1 MKQVW
6 QTIEQF
12 HMLETG
18 DRVLAGVS
26 GGPDSI
32 ALLHLLDSC
41 RDRYGFELFVV
52 HVNHRLRPEAEG
64 EAQYVQ
70 QFCEQKQIPV
80 QLFVE
85 DVAAYAKQHSMSL
98 EQAGHEVRHT
108 CFRKAAEAWNITK
121 LALGHHSDDRAESV
135 FLHLV
140 QGCGLDG
147 LTAMPPKDGWLI
159 RPFAFLQKKDLVQ
172 YCEQHNLQYF
182 TDATNLEPG
191 CLRNQIRLEVLP
203 QLKAYNP
210 QITESLLRLQES
222 CGADADYLAQC
233 TETLWRQHGSR
244 EEEQAVFPADVLR
257 EQHIAMQRR
266 ILRCMYRQ
274 VRGSE
279 QNLSFGQTEQMRHI
293 AMTNDGSQE
302 LHLADGLLFLREYN
316 RLCVTKKLEKP
327 NDYQYLWHIEEEL
340 VVPES
345 ECVFMAELDLTL
357 ETAGAEV
364 LDVDYSRISL
374 PLTIRNRRPGDVLK
388 MPFGRKKL
396 KDFFIDKKIPASRRD
411 CIPVVLSGS
420 EIIWIP
426 GYYKADCVRIS
437 DETEQICRLS
447 CKSCRFS

>member
-12 HMLETG
+12 HMLEAG

-41 RDRYGFELFVV
+41 RERYGFELFVV
-52 HVNHRLRPEAEG
+52 HVNHRLRPEADG

-70 QFCEQKQIPV
+70 QFCEQKQIPF
-80 QLFVE
+80 QLFAE
-85 DVAAYAKQHSMSL
+85 DVADYAKQYGMSL
-98 EQAGHEVRHT
+98 APAGQEVRHT

-121 LALGHHSDDRAESV
+121 LALGHHGDDRAESV
-135 FLHLV
+135 LLHLV

-159 RPFAFLQKKDLVQ
+159 RPFAFVQKKDLVQ
-172 YCEQHNLQYF
+172 YCEQYSLQYF

-222 CGADADYLAQC
+222 CGADADYLEQY
-233 TETLWRQHGSR
+233 TETLWHQYGSR
-244 EEEQAVFPADVLR
+244 EAEQAVFPADVLR

-279 QNLSFGQTEQMRHI
+279 QNLSFGQTEQMRQI

-302 LHLADGLLFLREYN
+302 LHLADGLLFVREYN
-316 RLCVTKKLEKP
+316 WLCVTRKLEKTS
-327 NDYQYLWHIEEEL
+327 DYQYLWHTEQEL
-340 VVPES
+340 FVPES
-345 ECVFMAELDLTL
+345 ECVFKAELDLTA
-357 ETAGAEV
+357 EPVGAEV
-364 LDVDYSRISL
+364 LDVDYNRLSL
-374 PLTIRNRRPGDVLK
+374 PLTIRNRKPGDVLK

-411 CIPVVLSGS
+411 RIPVVLSGS

-426 GYYKADCVRIS
+426 GYYKADCVRIN

>member
-12 HMLETG
+12 HMLEAG

-52 HVNHRLRPEAEG
+52 HVNHRLRPEADG

-70 QFCEQKQIPV
+70 QFCEQKQIPFR
-80 QLFVE
+80 LFDE
-85 DVAAYAKQHSMSL
+85 DVAGYAKQHGMSL

-121 LALGHHSDDRAESV
+121 LALGHHGDDRAESV
-135 FLHLV
+135 LLHLV

-172 YCEQHNLQYF
+172 YCEQHSLQYF

-222 CGADADYLAQC
+222 CGADADYLEQY
-233 TETLWRQHGSR
+233 TETLWHQYGSR
-244 EEEQAVFPADVLR
+244 EAEQAVFPADVLR

-266 ILRCMYRQ
+266 ILRCIYRQ

-279 QNLSFGQTEQMRHI
+279 QNLSFGQTEQMRQI

-302 LHLADGLLFLREYN
+302 LHLADGLLFVREYN
-316 RLCVTKKLEKP
+316 RLCVTKKLEKTS
-327 NDYQYLWHIEEEL
+327 DYQYLWNTEQEL
-340 VVPES
+340 FVPES
-345 ECVFMAELDLTL
+345 ECVFKAELDLTS

-374 PLTIRNRRPGDVLK
+374 PLTIRNRKPCDVLK

-411 CIPVVLSGS
+411 RIPVVLSGS

>member
-12 HMLETG
+12 HMLEAG

-52 HVNHRLRPEAEG
+52 HVNHRLRPEADG

-70 QFCEQKQIPV
+70 QFCEQKQIPF
-80 QLFVE
+80 QLFAE
-85 DVAAYAKQHSMSL
+85 DVADYAKQYGMSL

-108 CFRKAAEAWNITK
+108 CFCKAAEAWNITK
-121 LALGHHSDDRAESV
+121 LALGHHGDDRAESV
-135 FLHLV
+135 LLHLV

-159 RPFAFLQKKDLVQ
+159 RPFAFVQKKDLVQ
-172 YCEQHNLQYF
+172 YCEQYSLQYF

-222 CGADADYLAQC
+222 CGTDADYLAQC
-233 TETLWRQHGSR
+233 TETLWHQYGSR
-244 EEEQAVFPADVLR
+244 EAEQAVFPADVLR

-266 ILRCMYRQ
+266 VLRCMYRQ

-279 QNLSFGQTEQMRHI
+279 QNLSFGQTEQMRQI

-316 RLCVTKKLEKP
+316 RLCVTRKLEKTS
-327 NDYQYLWHIEEEL
+327 DYQYLWHIGEEL
-340 VVPES
+340 FVPES
-345 ECVFMAELDLTL
+345 ECVFKAERDLTS

-364 LDVDYSRISL
+364 LDVDYNRISL
-374 PLTIRNRRPGDVLK
+374 PLTIRNRKPGDVLK

-411 CIPVVLSGS
+411 RIPVVLSGS

>member
-12 HMLETG
+12 HMLEAG

-52 HVNHRLRPEAEG
+52 HVNHRLRPEADG

-70 QFCEQKQIPV
+70 QFCEQKQIPF
-80 QLFVE
+80 QLFAE
-85 DVAAYAKQHSMSL
+85 DVADYAKQYGMSL

-121 LALGHHSDDRAESV
+121 LALGHHGDARAESV
-135 FLHLV
+135 LLHLV
-140 QGCGLDG
+140 QGGGLDG

-159 RPFAFLQKKDLVQ
+159 RPFAFVQKKDLVQ
-172 YCEQHNLQYF
+172 YCEQYSLQYF

-266 ILRCMYRQ
+266 VLRCMYRQ

-279 QNLSFGQTEQMRHI
+279 QNLSFGQTEQMRQI

-302 LHLADGLLFLREYN
+302 LHLADGLLFVREYN
-316 RLCVTKKLEKP
+316 RLCVTRKLEKTS
-327 NDYQYLWHIEEEL
+327 DYQYLWHIGEEL
-340 VVPES
+340 FVPES
-345 ECVFMAELDLTL
+345 ECVFKAELDLTS

-374 PLTIRNRRPGDVLK
+374 PLTIRNRKPGDVLK

-411 CIPVVLSGS
+411 RIPVVLSGS

-426 GYYKADCVRIS
+426 GYYKADCVRIN

>member
-12 HMLETG
+12 HMLEAG

-52 HVNHRLRPEAEG
+52 HVNHRLRPEADG

-70 QFCEQKQIPV
+70 QFCEQKQIPF
-80 QLFVE
+80 QLFAE
-85 DVAAYAKQHSMSL
+85 DVADYAKQYGMSL

-121 LALGHHSDDRAESV
+121 LALGHHGDDRAESV
-135 FLHLV
+135 LLHLV

-159 RPFAFLQKKDLVQ
+159 RPFAFVQKKDLVQ
-172 YCEQHNLQYF
+172 YCEQYSLQYF

-222 CGADADYLAQC
+222 CGADADYLEQY
-233 TETLWRQHGSR
+233 TETLWHQYGSR

-279 QNLSFGQTEQMRHI
+279 QNLSFGQTEQMRQI
-293 AMTNDGSQE
+293 AMMNNGSQE
-302 LHLADGLLFLREYN
+302 LHLADGLLFVREYN
-316 RLCVTKKLEKP
+316 RLCVTKKLEKTS
-327 NDYQYLWHIEEEL
+327 DYQYLWHTEL
-340 VVPES
+340 ELFVPES
-345 ECVFMAELDLTL
+345 ECVFKAELDLTS
-357 ETAGAEV
+357 EPAGAEV
-364 LDVDYSRISL
+364 LDADYNRISL
-374 PLTIRNRRPGDVLK
+374 PLTIRNRKPGDVLK

-411 CIPVVLSGS
+411 RIPVVISGS

>member
-12 HMLETG
+12 HMLEAG

-32 ALLHLLDSC
+32 ALLHLLHSC

-52 HVNHRLRPEAEG
+52 HVNHRLRPEADG

-70 QFCEQKQIPV
+70 QFCEQKQIPF
-80 QLFVE
+80 QLFAE
-85 DVAAYAKQHSMSL
+85 DVADYAKQYGMSL

-121 LALGHHSDDRAESV
+121 LALGHHGDDRAESV
-135 FLHLV
+135 LLHLV

-172 YCEQHNLQYF
+172 YCDQHNLQYF

-222 CGADADYLAQC
+222 CGADADYLEQY
-233 TETLWRQHGSR
+233 TETLWHQYGSR
-244 EEEQAVFPADVLR
+244 EAEQAVFPADVLR

-279 QNLSFGQTEQMRHI
+279 QNLSFGQTEQMRQI
-293 AMTNDGSQE
+293 AMMNNGSQE
-302 LHLADGLLFLREYN
+302 LHLADGLLFVREYN
-316 RLCVTKKLEKP
+316 RLCVTKKLEKTS
-327 NDYQYLWHIEEEL
+327 DYQYLWHTEQEL
-340 VVPES
+340 FVPES
-345 ECVFMAELDLTL
+345 ECVFKAELDLTS

-364 LDVDYSRISL
+364 LDVDYNRISL
-374 PLTIRNRRPGDVLK
+374 PLTIRNRKPGDVLK

-411 CIPVVLSGS
+411 RIPVVLSGS

>member
-12 HMLETG
+12 HMLEAG

-52 HVNHRLRPEAEG
+52 HVNHRLRPEADG

-70 QFCEQKQIPV
+70 QFCEQKQIPF
-80 QLFVE
+80 QLFAE
-85 DVAAYAKQHSMSL
+85 DVADYAKQYGMSL

-121 LALGHHSDDRAESV
+121 LALGHHGDDRAESV
-135 FLHLV
+135 LLHLV

-159 RPFAFLQKKDLVQ
+159 RPFAFVQKKDLVQ
-172 YCEQHNLQYF
+172 YCEQYSLQYF

-222 CGADADYLAQC
+222 CGADADYLEQY
-233 TETLWRQHGSR
+233 TETLWHQYGSR
-244 EEEQAVFPADVLR
+244 EAEQAVFPADVLR

-279 QNLSFGQTEQMRHI
+279 QNLSFGQTEQMRQI

-302 LHLADGLLFLREYN
+302 LHLADGLLFVREYN
-316 RLCVTKKLEKP
+316 RLCVTRKLEKTS
-327 NDYQYLWHIEEEL
+327 DYQYLWHIGEEL
-340 VVPES
+340 FVPES
-345 ECVFMAELDLTL
+345 ECVFKAELDLTS

-374 PLTIRNRRPGDVLK
+374 PLTIRNRKPGDVLK

-411 CIPVVLSGS
+411 RIPVVLSGS

-426 GYYKADCVRIS
+426 GYYKADCVRIN

>member
-12 HMLETG
+12 HMLEAG
-18 DRVLAGVS
+18 DRVLAAVS

-32 ALLHLLDSC
+32 ALLHLLHSC

-52 HVNHRLRPEAEG
+52 HVNHRLRPEADG

-70 QFCEQKQIPV
+70 QFCEQKQIPF
-80 QLFVE
+80 QLFAE
-85 DVAAYAKQHSMSL
+85 DVADYAKQYGMSL

-121 LALGHHSDDRAESV
+121 LALGHHGDDRAESV
-135 FLHLV
+135 LLHLV

-159 RPFAFLQKKDLVQ
+159 RPFAFVQKKDLVQ
-172 YCEQHNLQYF
+172 YCEQYSLQYF

-222 CGADADYLAQC
+222 CGADADYLEQC
-233 TETLWRQHGSR
+233 TETLWHQYGSW
-244 EEEQAVFPADVLR
+244 EAEQAVFPADVLR

-279 QNLSFGQTEQMRHI
+279 QNLSFGQTEQMRQI
-293 AMTNDGSQE
+293 AMMKDGSQE
-302 LHLADGLLFLREYN
+302 LHLADGLLFVREYN
-316 RLCVTKKLEKP
+316 RLCVTRKLEKTS
-327 NDYQYLWHIEEEL
+327 DYQYLWHIGEEL
-340 VVPES
+340 FVPES
-345 ECVFMAELDLTL
+345 ECVFKAELDLTS

-364 LDVDYSRISL
+364 QDVDYSRISL
-374 PLTIRNRRPGDVLK
+374 PLTIRNRKPGDVLK

-411 CIPVVLSGS
+411 RIPVVLSGS
-420 EIIWIP
+420 EIIWVP
-426 GYYKADCVRIS
+426 GYYKADCVRIN

>member
-12 HMLETG
+12 HMLEAG

-41 RDRYGFELFVV
+41 TNRYGFELFVV
-52 HVNHRLRPEAEG
+52 HVNHRLRPEADG

-70 QFCEQKQIPV
+70 QFCEQKQIPF
-80 QLFVE
+80 QLFAE
-85 DVAAYAKQHSMSL
+85 DVADYAKQYGMSL

-108 CFRKAAEAWNITK
+108 CFRKAAETWNITK
-121 LALGHHSDDRAESV
+121 LALGHHGDDRAESV
-135 FLHLV
+135 LLHLV

-159 RPFAFLQKKDLVQ
+159 RPFAFVQKKDLVQ
-172 YCEQHNLQYF
+172 YCEQYSLQYF

-203 QLKAYNP
+203 RLKAYNP

-222 CGADADYLAQC
+222 CGADADYLEQY
-233 TETLWRQHGSR
+233 TETLWHQYGSR
-244 EEEQAVFPADVLR
+244 EAEQAVFPADVLR

-279 QNLSFGQTEQMRHI
+279 QNLSFGQTEQMRQI

-302 LHLADGLLFLREYN
+302 LHLADGLLFVREYN
-316 RLCVTKKLEKP
+316 RLCVTRKLEKTS
-327 NDYQYLWHIEEEL
+327 DYQYLWHTEQEL
-340 VVPES
+340 FVPES
-345 ECVFMAELDLTL
+345 ECVFKAELDLTS

-364 LDVDYSRISL
+364 LDVDYNRISL
-374 PLTIRNRRPGDVLK
+374 PLTIRHRKPGDVLK

-396 KDFFIDKKIPASRRD
+396 KDFFIDKKIPVSRRD

-426 GYYKADCVRIS
+426 GYYKADCVRIN

>member
-12 HMLETG
+12 HMLEAG

-52 HVNHRLRPEAEG
+52 HVNHRLRPEADG

-70 QFCEQKQIPV
+70 QFCEQKQIPF
-80 QLFVE
+80 QLFAE
-85 DVAAYAKQHSMSL
+85 DVADYAKQYGMSL

-108 CFRKAAEAWNITK
+108 CFCKAAEAWNITK
-121 LALGHHSDDRAESV
+121 LALGHHGDDRAESV
-135 FLHLV
+135 LLHLV

-159 RPFAFLQKKDLVQ
+159 RPFAFVQKKDLVQ
-172 YCEQHNLQYF
+172 YCEQYSLQYF

-233 TETLWRQHGSR
+233 TETLWHQHGSR
-244 EEEQAVFPADVLR
+244 EAEQAVFPADVLR

-279 QNLSFGQTEQMRHI
+279 QNLSFGQTEQMRQI

-327 NDYQYLWHIEEEL
+327 NDYQYLWHIEE
-340 VVPES
+340 
-345 ECVFMAELDLTL
+345 
-357 ETAGAEV
+357 
-364 LDVDYSRISL
+364 
-374 PLTIRNRRPGDVLK
+374 
-388 MPFGRKKL
+388 
-396 KDFFIDKKIPASRRD
+396 
-411 CIPVVLSGS
+411 
-420 EIIWIP
+420 
-426 GYYKADCVRIS
+426 
-437 DETEQICRLS
+437 
-447 CKSCRFS
+447 

>member
-12 HMLETG
+12 HMLEAG

-52 HVNHRLRPEAEG
+52 HVNHRLRPEADG

-70 QFCEQKQIPV
+70 QFCEQKQIPF
-80 QLFVE
+80 QLFAE
-85 DVAAYAKQHSMSL
+85 DVADYAKQYGMSL

-121 LALGHHSDDRAESV
+121 LALGHHGDDRAESV
-135 FLHLV
+135 LLHLV

-147 LTAMPPKDGWLI
+147 LTAMPPKDGRLI

-222 CGADADYLAQC
+222 CGADADYLEQY
-233 TETLWRQHGSR
+233 TETLWHQYGSR
-244 EEEQAVFPADVLR
+244 EAEQAVFPADVLR

-279 QNLSFGQTEQMRHI
+279 QNLSFGQTEQMRQI
-293 AMTNDGSQE
+293 AMTKDGSQE
-302 LHLADGLLFLREYN
+302 LHLADGLLFVREYN
-316 RLCVTKKLEKP
+316 RLCVTRKLEKTS
-327 NDYQYLWHIEEEL
+327 DYQYLWHIGEEL
-340 VVPES
+340 FVPES
-345 ECVFMAELDLTL
+345 ECVFKAERDLTS

-364 LDVDYSRISL
+364 LDVDYNRISL
-374 PLTIRNRRPGDVLK
+374 PLTIRNRKPGDVLK

-411 CIPVVLSGS
+411 RIPVVLSGS

-426 GYYKADCVRIS
+426 GYYKADCVRIN

>member
-12 HMLETG
+12 HMLEAG

-41 RDRYGFELFVV
+41 TNRYGFELFVV
-52 HVNHRLRPEAEG
+52 HVNHRLRPEADG

-70 QFCEQKQIPV
+70 QFCEQKQIPF
-80 QLFVE
+80 QLFAE
-85 DVAAYAKQHSMSL
+85 DVADYAKKYGMSL

-121 LALGHHSDDRAESV
+121 LALGHHGDDRAESV
-135 FLHLV
+135 LLHLV

-172 YCEQHNLQYF
+172 YCERHSLQYF

-222 CGADADYLAQC
+222 CGADADYLEQY
-233 TETLWRQHGSR
+233 TETLWHQYGSR
-244 EEEQAVFPADVLR
+244 EAEQAVFPADVLR

-279 QNLSFGQTEQMRHI
+279 QNLSFGQTEQMRQI

-302 LHLADGLLFLREYN
+302 LHLADGLLFVREYN
-316 RLCVTKKLEKP
+316 RLCVTRKLEKTS
-327 NDYQYLWHIEEEL
+327 DYQYLWHTEQEL
-340 VVPES
+340 FVPES
-345 ECVFMAELDLTL
+345 ECVFKAELDLTS
-357 ETAGAEV
+357 ETAGTEV

-374 PLTIRNRRPGDVLK
+374 PLTIRNRKPGDVLK

-411 CIPVVLSGS
+411 RIPVVLSGS

>member
-12 HMLETG
+12 HMLEVG

-52 HVNHRLRPEAEG
+52 HVNHRLRPEADG

-70 QFCEQKQIPV
+70 QFCEQKQIPFL
-80 QLFVE
+80 LFAE
-85 DVAAYAKQHSMSL
+85 DVADYAKQYGMSL

-121 LALGHHSDDRAESV
+121 LALGHHGDDRAESV
-135 FLHLV
+135 LLHLV

-233 TETLWRQHGSR
+233 TETLWHQHGSR
-244 EEEQAVFPADVLR
+244 EEEQAVFPADVLQG
-257 EQHIAMQRR
+257 QHIAMQRR

-279 QNLSFGQTEQMRHI
+279 QNLSFGQTEQMRQI
-293 AMTNDGSQE
+293 AMMNNGSQE

-340 VVPES
+340 FVPES
-345 ECVFMAELDLTL
+345 ECVFKAELDLTS

-374 PLTIRNRRPGDVLK
+374 PLTIRNRKPGDVLK

-396 KDFFIDKKIPASRRD
+396 KDFFIDKKIPVSRRD
-411 CIPVVLSGS
+411 CVPVVLSGS